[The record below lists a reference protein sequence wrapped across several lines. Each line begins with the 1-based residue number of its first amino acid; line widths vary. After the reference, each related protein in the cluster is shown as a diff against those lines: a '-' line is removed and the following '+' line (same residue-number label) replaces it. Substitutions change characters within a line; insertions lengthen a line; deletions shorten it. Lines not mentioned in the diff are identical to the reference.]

1 MVKAKDIISIKDNI
15 MEYKAALDKETE
27 FIEKLKIES
36 KIREQQYRLMDVQSQ
51 LFNIEICLHKNAK
64 LHKEIFIDKYINGLT
79 VNQLCN
85 KYNISRTTIYRLLST
100 AKTII
105 QK

>member
-64 LHKEIFIDKYINGLT
+64 PHKPLN
-79 VNQLCN
+79 
-85 KYNISRTTIYRLLST
+85 
-100 AKTII
+100 
-105 QK
+105 

>member
-64 LHKEIFIDKYINGLT
+64 LHKEIFIDKYINNEKEEPL
-79 VNQLCN
+79 
-85 KYNISRTTIYRLLST
+85 YISYE
-100 AKTII
+100 II
-105 QK
+105 AGSRYKISI

>member
-64 LHKEIFIDKYINGLT
+64 LHKEIFIDKYINLFKT
-79 VNQLCN
+79 ASQILIYWC
-85 KYNISRTTIYRLLST
+85 SRINDSCLIKSR
-100 AKTII
+100 
-105 QK
+105 